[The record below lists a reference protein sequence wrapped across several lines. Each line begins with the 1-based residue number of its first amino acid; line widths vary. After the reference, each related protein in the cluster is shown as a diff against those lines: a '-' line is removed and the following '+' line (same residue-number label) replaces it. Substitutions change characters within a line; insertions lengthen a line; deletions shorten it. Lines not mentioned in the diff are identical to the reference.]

1 MSGIRLDTLFTN
13 TALPVGESLAA
24 GLLASGNLQHWF
36 QADAAH
42 VDLTGDTIDSW
53 TDRAGSGRVLTPVSG
68 GATLEDAALG
78 SFTAA
83 LFDDATSD
91 HYGTSGSTLP
101 WTGAFT
107 IGVVARLDDLTSA
120 LRMLVGAGS
129 GSTFYLGRIGTDIMR
144 LRCGGT
150 NNIDAVFPNTSDW
163 FSVLASYDGTSA
175 GKISINGAAAI
186 TGTASDPSVS
196 SATVLGATASGGT
209 GFWSGDISD
218 LMIWDI
224 DLLASGAAAE
234 RAKVDA
240 FLSSVY
246 GIGS

>member
-24 GLLASGNLQHWF
+24 GLLASGTLQHWF

-53 TDRAGSGRVLTPVSG
+53 TDRAGSGRVLTPRGG
-68 GATLEDAALG
+68 GATLADAALG
-78 SFTAA
+78 SFPAA
-83 LFDDATSD
+83 LFDDANGDT
-91 HYGTSGSTLP
+91 YGMSGANLP
-101 WTGAFT
+101 WTGAWT
-107 IGVVARLDDLTSA
+107 IAVVARLDDLTSA

-129 GSTFYLGRIGTDIMR
+129 GQTFYLGRIGTETLR

-150 NNIDAVFPNTSDW
+150 NNTDIAFTGFGDW
-163 FSVLASYDGTSA
+163 FSVLASYDGTSVTRIA
-175 GKISINGAAAI
+175 VNGGAAVAG
-186 TGTASDPSVS
+186 TGSDPAVT
-196 SATVLGATASGGT
+196 SATVLGATPGSGL
-209 GFWSGDISD
+209 WSGHISD

-224 DLLASGAAAE
+224 DLLASAAAAE

-240 FLSSVY
+240 FFASAY
-246 GIGS
+246 GIG